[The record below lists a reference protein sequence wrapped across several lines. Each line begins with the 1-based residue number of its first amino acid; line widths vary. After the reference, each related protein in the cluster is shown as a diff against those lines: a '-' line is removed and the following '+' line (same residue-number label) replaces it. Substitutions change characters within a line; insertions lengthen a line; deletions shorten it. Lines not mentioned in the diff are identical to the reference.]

1 MPLTGS
7 TDAAAGNLQGS
18 CDFRSAPL
26 TPAEVRELWAF
37 IHGDIM
43 IGGIRQQ
50 LRASFGPCPRH
61 TWGYALVEIELWIHG
76 AGSRGGHQPFDVCVL
91 YADLLEH
98 VAGRLQSRGHV
109 FPAPLA
115 KTLARHGP
123 CRVCNSL
130 TTDAHDATAQ
140 VGFAGSNAVT
150 LAAEANELRYTIEWF
165 QQTRDI
171 WTHRVCPTCALRLG
185 RPGSPNH
192 GGPEDGVLCLEH
204 VREPGGEVPT
214 SLPALAEYLT
224 ELGARVDALGNSMR
238 QGATAPTR
246 EENASWVEALGWF
259 AGWVPPLS
267 LADKLRVAA
276 KAASDPHRDTP

>member
-7 TDAAAGNLQGS
+7 PDAADRNLQGS

-50 LRASFGPCPRH
+50 LRASLGPCPRH

-109 FPAPLA
+109 FAAPLA

-150 LAAEANELRYTIEWF
+150 LAAEANELRYTVEWF
-165 QQTRDI
+165 QQTRDV
-171 WTHRVCPTCALRLG
+171 WTHRVCPMCALRLG
-185 RPGSPNH
+185 GTGSADV

-204 VREPGGEVPT
+204 VCEAGGDVTT
-214 SLPALAEYLT
+214 SIPALAEYLT
-224 ELGARVDALGNSMR
+224 ELAVRVDALGNSMR
-238 QGATAPTR
+238 QGATAPTP

-267 LADKLRVAA
+267 LAHNFSAAVQSTPHPQRV
-276 KAASDPHRDTP
+276 TP